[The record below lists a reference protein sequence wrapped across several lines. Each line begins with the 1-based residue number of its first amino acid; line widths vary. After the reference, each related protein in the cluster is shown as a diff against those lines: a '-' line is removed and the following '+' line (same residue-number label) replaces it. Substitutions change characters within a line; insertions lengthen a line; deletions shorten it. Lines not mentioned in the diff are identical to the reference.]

1 MTKSFESL
9 KTIYPV
15 YLEIAKRYNC
25 TDVDVGS
32 IRTEYAEFIRKSKR
46 IREELETLEYF
57 YDMLKNKQIK
67 ESQYFN
73 VVNEF
78 INIPMLSI

>member
-9 KTIYPV
+9 KSIYPV
-15 YLEIAKRYNC
+15 YIEIAKRFNC
-25 TDVDVGS
+25 ADVDVGL

-57 YDMLKNKQIK
+57 YDMLKNKQISK
-67 ESQYFN
+67 SQYKN
-73 VVNEF
+73 VLEDF
-78 INIPMLSI
+78 INIPILSI

>member
-1 MTKSFESL
+1 MTKTYESL
-9 KTIYPV
+9 KSIYPV
-15 YLEIAKRYNC
+15 YIEIAKRYNC
-25 TDVDVGS
+25 TDVEVGA
-32 IRTEYAEFIRKSKR
+32 IRTEYAELIRKSKR

-57 YDMLKNKQIK
+57 YYMVKNKQIK

-73 VVNEF
+73 VIEEF